1 MKAHPNAAKVHRPY
15 PGERCPCGKHGV
27 RFSAERGAIVCAA
40 SGAPIDRVC
49 AGCKDPKPLGEYQ
62 VVRYSGGR
70 KQERGPYCRACR
82 AERARIHRKGQRMA
96 RGYDVAKFHRWERAT
111 LLARTAALVAAAV
124 RARST
129 GAWRGREGIQAYAA
143 LEPFKNAIHNPDA
156 LDDEGPPTVVE
167 A

>member
-1 MKAHPNAAKVHRPY
+1 
-15 PGERCPCGKHGV
+15 
-27 RFSAERGAIVCAA
+27 
-40 SGAPIDRVC
+40 VC

-62 VVRYSGGR
+62 VVRYSGDR
-70 KQERGPYCRACR
+70 KPARGPFCRACR
-82 AERARIHRKGQRMA
+82 AERARTHRKGQRMA
-96 RGYDVAKFHRWERAT
+96 RGYEVAKFHRWERAT

-143 LEPFKNAIHNPDA
+143 LGAALEPFKNAIHNPDA
-156 LDDEGPPTVVE
+156 LDDEGAPVVLE